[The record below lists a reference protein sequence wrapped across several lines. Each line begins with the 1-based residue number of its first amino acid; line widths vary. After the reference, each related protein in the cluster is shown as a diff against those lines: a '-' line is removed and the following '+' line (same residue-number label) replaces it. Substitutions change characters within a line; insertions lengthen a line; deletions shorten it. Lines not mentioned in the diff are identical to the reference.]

1 MIPAATGDGGRGVDI
16 ESAIRLAAAM
26 LPADRAGRIVVAA
39 DGNETAGAVGAA
51 VPELLAR
58 SLPLDFEPLA
68 AMPPGEVLV
77 ARVEAGRNV
86 RAGDS
91 VPLTALIYAA
101 SPGPAALDIVRD
113 GIAVATRTVA
123 LDAGW
128 NRVDTVV
135 PEVEGRTLVEVAIS
149 APGDAEPGNNRDGAV
164 IAPAAPRVLV
174 VSPDREWGA
183 FFASAIDAQGIASEV
198 IPPDRAP
205 RDLAGWLAF
214 DVVVLM
220 NVPALALTTAQ
231 QELLDDAAGVH
242 GRGLVILGGENALA
256 PAATMRPRSSGSR
269 RCRAACRRRRR
280 VRRSSSCS
288 TAPAACRRRSTT

>member
-86 RAGDS
+86 RAGNS

-164 IAPAAPRVLV
+164 IAPGPRRASSSFRPTGSGARS
-174 VSPDREWGA
+174 SPRPSTPR
-183 FFASAIDAQGIASEV
+183 AS
-198 IPPDRAP
+198 
-205 RDLAGWLAF
+205 
-214 DVVVLM
+214 
-220 NVPALALTTAQ
+220 
-231 QELLDDAAGVH
+231 
-242 GRGLVILGGENALA
+242 
-256 PAATMRPRSSGSR
+256 RPRSSR
-269 RCRAACRRRRR
+269 PT
-280 VRRSSSCS
+280 VRRAISPAGSPSTWSSS
-288 TAPAACRRRSTT
+288 